1 MTREAPDRWKRPVV
15 FGEVLLDCFEDGATV
30 LGGAPYN
37 VAWHLKGLG
46 LDPLLLTRVGSD
58 PRGDGIRAA
67 MLAAGLDTT
76 GVQVDPD
83 LPTGTV
89 NVSIL
94 DGQPRFE
101 IAPGQAF
108 DAIDTGQAL
117 AAVDGGEGSLLYH
130 GTLALRTPANADALS
145 ALRQRTRLPVFLDVN
160 LRDPWWNHEVAE
172 SALAGA
178 CWIKLNEDELRRLGG
193 SASTPESAAR
203 RLAERWQPASLIVTS
218 GAEGA
223 FWIDDGGLRASVPAA
238 PVQRMVDT
246 VGAGDAFAAA
256 CIAGLASGQD
266 PAALLARAARLAA
279 AVCSCRGAIPA
290 DAEFPARF
298 LAEER

>member
-1 MTREAPDRWKRPVV
+1 VV
-15 FGEVLLDCFEDGATV
+15 FGEVLLDCFEDGTTV

-46 LDPLLLTRVGSD
+46 LDPLLLTRVGDD

-67 MLAAGLDTT
+67 MLAAGLDTA
-76 GVQVDPD
+76 GVQVDPH

-89 NVSIL
+89 DVAIRG
-94 DGQPRFE
+94 GQPRYE

-108 DAIDTGQAL
+108 DAIDAGQAL
-117 AAVDGGEGSLLYH
+117 AAVNDGAGALLYH
-130 GTLALRTPANADALS
+130 GTLALRSPANRDTLT
-145 ALRQRTRLPVFLDVN
+145 ALRRRTRLPVFLDVN
-160 LRDPWWNHEVAE
+160 LRDPWWSPAVVE

-203 RLAERWQPASLIVTS
+203 RLAERWRPASLIVTR
-218 GAEGA
+218 GGDGA
-223 FWIDDGGLRASVPAA
+223 FWIDDGGLGASVPAA
-238 PVQRMVDT
+238 PVHRISDT

-256 CIAGLASGQD
+256 CIAGLASGQNLE
-266 PAALLARAARLAA
+266 ALLARAARLAA
-279 AVCSCRGAIPA
+279 AVCSYRGAIPA

-298 LAEER
+298 LAAER